1 MEFEDTNSQGQS
13 QEQTHY
19 RPGYLYFSF
28 FVWISATGGRYL
40 APFLENEGNLSSEA
54 IGLTLALQSIVSM
67 VLSSVG
73 GSWADSRERHRP
85 GKGRVEVMAVGI
97 SMGGLCCL
105 LHSVQHFS
113 PLNFFT
119 SHVWHGGLQLIYAAF
134 SVLTISV
141 LDGTTIQFL
150 EDHPDFTKED
160 YGKERFWGAIA
171 WALVHMI
178 ISVFLDFVGF
188 ISIYPIALV
197 STLMALFTLYQYAYM
212 NGSIS
217 GAVLK
222 RHGSDVA
229 STKESASPPTTPRL
243 PLHVICRLLVGSLY
257 GCTFIIAML
266 ALAQGQAGAS
276 ISRIFVY
283 LSFLFFHFLAYLSP
297 QFTFRF
303 SR

>member
-1 MEFEDTNSQGQS
+1 MALQDPDSRGHSQ
-13 QEQTHY
+13 HHVCY

-67 VLSSVG
+67 ALSSFG
-73 GSWADSRERHRP
+73 GSWADSRERLRP
-85 GKGRVEVMAVGI
+85 GKGRVEVMALGI

-105 LHSVQHFS
+105 LHSLQHFFS
-113 PLNFFT
+113 LDFFT
-119 SHVWHGGLQLIYAAF
+119 SHVWHGGLQLMYAAF
-134 SVLTISV
+134 SVLTISI

-160 YGKERFWGAIA
+160 YGKERFWGAVA

-188 ISIYPIALV
+188 ITIYPLAFV
-197 STLMALFTLYQYAYM
+197 ATLMALFTLYQYAYL
-212 NGSIS
+212 NGPKS

-222 RHGSDVA
+222 RHTSDIA
-229 STKESASPPTTPRL
+229 SVKEYDSQPAAPRL
-243 PLHVICRLLVGSLY
+243 PFHVICRLLVGSLY
-257 GCTFIIAML
+257 GCTFMIAML
-266 ALAQGQAGAS
+266 MLAQGQAGA
-276 ISRIFVY
+276 
-283 LSFLFFHFLAYLSP
+283 
-297 QFTFRF
+297 
-303 SR
+303 